1 MKIRPSL
8 LRKKTKNLD
17 VLKNEKQSDST
28 FFEDVFKTGEDL
40 VNFRLIIET
49 KIDEIKAEEGLS
61 ETDKNILIGKLDGVL
76 SEIEEVYN
84 QLVSDDYNY
93 ITDASKERIEEI
105 KIAVLNIQ
113 TETFKM
119 KEFSFVSGT
128 VNKEKILESLGETE
142 KNYVKALDEFSD
154 DLNDHIKRIC
164 EQREKIRKNRR
175 NE

>member
-8 LRKKTKNLD
+8 LRKKTINLD
-17 VLKNEKQSDST
+17 VLKSEKRSDSA
-28 FFEDVFKTGEDL
+28 FFEDVFKSGEDL
-40 VNFRLIIET
+40 VDFKLIVET
-49 KIDEIKAEEGLS
+49 KIDEIKVEEGLS
-61 ETDKNILIGKLDGVL
+61 ETDKNILIGKLNDAL

-93 ITDASKERIEEI
+93 TTDASKERIEEI
-105 KIAVLNIQ
+105 KMALLNIQ
-113 TETFKM
+113 TEIFEM

-128 VNKEKILESLGETE
+128 VNKEKILGSLSETE
-142 KNYVKALDEFSD
+142 NNYDKALDEFSD

>member
-17 VLKNEKQSDST
+17 VLKTEKQSDST
-28 FFEDVFKTGEDL
+28 FFEDVFKSGEDL
-40 VNFRLIIET
+40 VDFKLIVET
-49 KIDEIKAEEGLS
+49 KIDEIKAEDGLS
-61 ETDKNILIGKLDGVL
+61 ETDKNFLIGKLDDVL
-76 SEIEEVYN
+76 SEIEEIYN
-84 QLVSDDYNY
+84 QLVTDDYDY
-93 ITDASKERIEEI
+93 TTDASKERIEEI
-105 KIAVLNIQ
+105 KTAILNIQ
-113 TETFKM
+113 TQIFKM
-119 KEFSFVSGT
+119 QEFSFSSGT

-142 KNYVKALDEFSD
+142 NNYVKALDEFSD

>member
-8 LRKKTKNLD
+8 LRKKTINLD
-17 VLKNEKQSDST
+17 VLKSEKRSDSA
-28 FFEDVFKTGEDL
+28 FFEDVFKSGEDL
-40 VNFRLIIET
+40 VDFKLIVET
-49 KIDEIKAEEGLS
+49 KIDEIKVEEGLS
-61 ETDKNILIGKLDGVL
+61 ETDKNILIGKLNDAL

-93 ITDASKERIEEI
+93 TTDASKERIEEI
-105 KIAVLNIQ
+105 KMALLNIQ
-113 TETFKM
+113 TEIFEM
-119 KEFSFVSGT
+119 KEFSFFSGT
-128 VNKEKILESLGETE
+128 VNKEKILGSLSETE
-142 KNYVKALDEFSD
+142 NNYDKALDEFSD

>member
-8 LRKKTKNLD
+8 LRKKTINLD
-17 VLKNEKQSDST
+17 VLKAEKQSDSD
-28 FFEDVFKTGEDL
+28 FFEDVFKSGDNL
-40 VNFRLIIET
+40 VKFKLAVEA
-49 KIDEIKAEEGLS
+49 KIDEIKTEEGLS
-61 ETDKNILIGKLDGVL
+61 ETDKNILIGKLDYVL
-76 SEIEEVYN
+76 SEIEEVYS

-105 KIAVLNIQ
+105 KMALLNIQ
-113 TETFKM
+113 TEIFEM

-128 VNKEKILESLGETE
+128 VNKEKILGSLSETE
-142 KNYVKALDEFSD
+142 NNYVKALDEFSD